1 MARPRR
7 RCRYRPRFN
16 IWRAQ
21 YGENQ
26 ERKKAGAAGMQV
38 NPRESSDDAD
48 RSTLQKRWFCGK
60 LAYEL
65 LRSVGEKPPAGLTGK
80 ESRII
85 L

>member
-1 MARPRR
+1 
-7 RCRYRPRFN
+7 
-16 IWRAQ
+16 
-21 YGENQ
+21 
-26 ERKKAGAAGMQV
+26 MQI
-38 NPRESSDDAD
+38 NPRESSNDAD